1 VSKKTVFISYSHD
14 SPEHSERVL
23 SLALA
28 LRENGVDVELD
39 QFHNEEILDWPRWC
53 NEQTSP
59 ERSEFVV
66 CVCTAEYRRRIE
78 GRVPPEKGKGAYWE
92 GSLLDDDLYDD
103 KGNGRVIPI
112 LLDDEPESSILRFL
126 RGWTLCR
133 IRQFAL
139 NDSGYEH
146 LIRILT
152 AQVKV
157 KKNPLGTIP
166 VLPTATEVLPVQPT
180 SAATELTS
188 PQEFV
193 DRKVRPAARKLQEA
207 RKNGTLTMRT
217 LMSTLNDL
225 FDRATFYREAAI
237 GECQTQEWDQRLH
250 SALQTLRLLEEY
262 KAFVEAKAAP
272 AFESYSQ
279 LLTNVSKY
287 CERMAAHLFNPV
299 IGLAEF
305 ATLVGTD
312 QFIPRVHPRKNPWR
326 EGGADPATCAQID
339 PYLQAANACMQQL
352 YHDFVESQKSHR
364 RLEHLRTMNR
374 AT

>member
-59 ERSEFVV
+59 ECSEFVV
-66 CVCTAEYRRRIE
+66 CVCTAEYRRRVE

-92 GSLLDDDLYDD
+92 GGLLDDDLYDD
-103 KGNGRVIPI
+103 KGNRRVIPI
-112 LLDDEPESSILRFL
+112 LLNDEPESSVLRFL

-139 NDSGYEH
+139 SDSGYEH

-152 AQVKV
+152 AQLKV

-166 VLPTATEVLPVQPT
+166 VLPTETEVLPVQPT
-180 SAATELTS
+180 SAASELVS

-207 RKNGTLTMRT
+207 RNNGTLT
-217 LMSTLNDL
+217 
-225 FDRATFYREAAI
+225 
-237 GECQTQEWDQRLH
+237 
-250 SALQTLRLLEEY
+250 
-262 KAFVEAKAAP
+262 
-272 AFESYSQ
+272 
-279 LLTNVSKY
+279 
-287 CERMAAHLFNPV
+287 
-299 IGLAEF
+299 
-305 ATLVGTD
+305 
-312 QFIPRVHPRKNPWR
+312 IP
-326 EGGADPATCAQID
+326 
-339 PYLQAANACMQQL
+339 
-352 YHDFVESQKSHR
+352 
-364 RLEHLRTMNR
+364 
-374 AT
+374 